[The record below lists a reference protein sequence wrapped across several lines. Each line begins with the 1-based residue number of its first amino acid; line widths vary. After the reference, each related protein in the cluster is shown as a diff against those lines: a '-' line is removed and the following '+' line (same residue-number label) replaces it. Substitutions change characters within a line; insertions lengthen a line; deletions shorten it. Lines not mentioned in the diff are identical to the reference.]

1 MPKAF
6 SALYSLVFILWAGL
20 ASAQGTFIQLEARP
34 DLNSATQAART
45 YAANLTEVNGFRM
58 ASGWYGIALG
68 PYTAEQAIQAL
79 AQLRAQGAIP
89 PDSFLTQ
96 ADAYTQQF
104 YPVGANALAPV
115 EDADDATQTQAQ
127 GQTQA
132 DDTPPATATEP
143 ELVAEPEPE
152 PEPEIVAA
160 PEPEPAPEPAP
171 EPEEVVDTET
181 QQEAYRN
188 EAALSV
194 DEKMELQRALQWYG
208 FYAGAIDAAF
218 GPGTRRS
225 MAAWQESEGLTPT
238 GVLTTMQREEL
249 VGSYQSILSSLGL
262 GLRMDETAGIEMTM
276 PLAMVRFDRY
286 EPPFA
291 HYDSIN
297 DSGVRILLISQTG
310 TESTLLGLYD
320 IMQTLEIVP
329 VEGERNRTA
338 NSFTLTGENNRIKSY
353 TYAVLTGGTVKGFT
367 LIWPAGE
374 DRRFDVALRAMR
386 DSFRSVPGAVLPDAI
401 GDAALEQSVDLISGL
416 KIRRPTSSRSG
427 FYVDRNGMVLT
438 TTEAVA
444 GCGRITLDE
453 VYTADVVAEDS
464 GLGIALLKPAD
475 RLAPQ
480 DFAKFQ
486 SSPVRL
492 QSEIAVSGYSYE
504 GLLSAPTLT
513 YGTFADAQGLNGEP
527 DRNRLSL
534 DASAG
539 DAGGPV
545 LDNTGS
551 VVGML
556 LPASNPEGKRLPED
570 VTFTAAGTT
579 LAEFLSN
586 NGVSPAASTDG
597 VPLSGE
603 DLAAYAAKVT
613 VLVSCWP

>member
-1 MPKAF
+1 MKKAF
-6 SALYSLVFILWAGL
+6 SALYSLVFIVWAGV
-20 ASAQGTFIQLEARP
+20 AAAQGTFIQLEARP

-68 PYTAEQAIQAL
+68 PYTEEQAIQAL

-89 PDSFLTQ
+89 PDSFLTE
-96 ADAYTQQF
+96 AAAYTQQF
-104 YPVGANALAPV
+104 YPVGANALG
-115 EDADDATQTQAQ
+115 TQTDTDTPTGTQAQ

-132 DDTPPATATEP
+132 EAEAEAEAPEAEQTNEIPLVTE
-143 ELVAEPEPE
+143 AEPEVVAE
-152 PEPEIVAA
+152 PEPEIVA
-160 PEPEPAPEPAP
+160 EPEVIE
-171 EPEEVVDTET
+171 DTET
-181 QQEAYRN
+181 QQQAYQS
-188 EAALSV
+188 EAALTR
-194 DEKMELQRALQWYG
+194 EAKMELQRALQWFG
-208 FYAGAIDAAF
+208 FYAGAIDAAI

-225 MAAWQESEGLTPT
+225 MAAWQEAEGLPVT
-238 GVLTTMQREEL
+238 GVLTTMQRDRL
-249 VGSYQSILSSLGL
+249 VGSYQSVLSSLGL

-276 PLAMVRFDRY
+276 PLAMVEFDRY

-291 HYDSIN
+291 HYESIN
-297 DSGVRILLISQTG
+297 DSGVRVLLISQTG

-353 TYAVLTGGTVKGFT
+353 TYAVLTGGALKGFT

-386 DSFRSVPGAVLPDAI
+386 DSFRAVPGAVLPDTI
-401 GDAALEQSVDLISGL
+401 GDAALDRSVDLISGL

-427 FYVDRNGMVLT
+427 FFVDNSGMVLT

-444 GCGRITLDE
+444 GCGRISLDE
-453 VYTADVVAEDS
+453 VYTADVVAEDT
-464 GLGIALLKPAD
+464 GLGLALLQPQE
-475 RLAPQ
+475 RLAPL
-480 DFAKFQ
+480 DFARFQ
-486 SSPVRL
+486 SAPVRL

-527 DRNRLSL
+527 GLNRLAL

-545 LDNTGS
+545 LDGTGA

-556 LPASNPEGKRLPED
+556 LPAENPEGKRLPED
-570 VTFTAAGTT
+570 VTFTAAGTAV
-579 LAEFLSN
+579 AEFLSN
-586 NGVSPAASTDG
+586 NGVSPAASTEIAR
-597 VPLSGE
+597 LSGE